1 MSFIEEIFKGLYD
14 NHLFTPGDQYSL
26 GSLLQNISFPIP
38 DVIGI
43 DLKTSLT
50 GGCTQGSPEGNA
62 TLDLTNIQLSG
73 LKSFHKGDPYTYK
86 STNEYA
92 QFDVPMVLSG
102 PRVPAH
108 PEDFD
113 PNGLPITGAL
123 SLKGITDFPGL
134 VVNCN
139 FAAHQACTEG
149 GPVDPSGKL
158 IATAND
164 LKLSITFQI
173 YISDRIDVKIPTLLI
188 NEISADKITITML
201 RSDGSLPEYNFN
213 DIPMPRP
220 LEAIHFFF
228 AQNGINFPSFG
239 DLPLY
244 MVIADKVNYY
254 ISENNNDDSLNAK
267 IRHAIEQKIT
277 EYLNNVFSKSGM
289 LSNKK

>member
-62 TLDLTNIQLSG
+62 TLDLTNIKLSG

-86 STNEYA
+86 STSEYA
-92 QFDVPMVLSG
+92 QFDVPIVLSG

-108 PEDFD
+108 PEDFNTTD
-113 PNGLPITGAL
+113 NPEGFPITGAL

-173 YISDRIDVKIPTLLI
+173 YISDSIDVKIPTLQI

-201 RSDGSLPEYNFN
+201 RSDGSLPDYNFET
-213 DIPMPRP
+213 IPVPRTT
-220 LEAIHFFF
+220 EALHFFF
-228 AQNGINFPSFG
+228 AQHGINFPSFG
-239 DLPLY
+239 NPALY
-244 MVIADKVNYY
+244 TVIADKVNYY

-267 IRHAIEQKIT
+267 IRHAIEQKIA
-277 EYLNNVFSKSGM
+277 EYLNN
-289 LSNKK
+289 LL